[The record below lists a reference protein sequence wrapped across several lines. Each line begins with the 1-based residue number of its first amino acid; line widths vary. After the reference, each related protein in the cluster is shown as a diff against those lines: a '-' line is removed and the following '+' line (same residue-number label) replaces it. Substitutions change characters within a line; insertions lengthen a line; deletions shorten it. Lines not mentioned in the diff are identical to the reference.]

1 MTEKITCEFCNKEIC
16 KIQKKR
22 HLNSKTCKEKQ
33 LNIINSI
40 DYNCKYCDKI
50 FNRND
55 KKNEHERTCCAKD
68 IYHKYELTKKEL
80 ENKDKELENK
90 DKELIR
96 IEHEK
101 DNKIKEYQNIIDMK
115 NNDIYKQDEVITD
128 LRNQLYVLQKVSI
141 EPKHETNYITNNNI
155 NININ
160 FNEIQNHLDKYTIN
174 VLANKSSIIGFIVDV
189 FSGKI
194 ALVDEKKKTIGYY
207 LDNMNIKDIKCKKF
221 LKSCAEQLII
231 PNNELCKT
239 HNNIVDDKIMRKA
252 NQNKMMIVDML
263 NCIEKFVRTVN
274 GSMYVE
280 YIMNTKK

>member
-1 MTEKITCEFCNKEIC
+1 MENKITCEHCNKQIY
-16 KIQKKR
+16 KQNLSRHQKS
-22 HLNSKTCKEKQ
+22 NMCIKQ
-33 LNIINSI
+33 RTDNIII
-40 DYNCKYCDKI
+40 KVHKCKFCETS

-55 KKNEHERTCCAKD
+55 KKNEHEIICYAKE
-68 IYHKYELTKKEL
+68 IYHKYELTK
-80 ENKDKELENK
+80 KELENK

-115 NNDIYKQDEVITD
+115 NNDIYKQDDVITD

-239 HNNIVDDKIMRKA
+239 HNNIVDDKTMKKA

-280 YIMNTKK
+280 YITNTKKQ